1 MNENE
6 VEGAARDAIGK
17 VKDGVGGLTGDP
29 GLQVDGKVDQAAGK
43 LQAKLGDTM
52 DQIIDTASTTA
63 AQASDFAG
71 RAGATLRDA
80 AGTARRGAAQASETV
95 YDAGAQAGQYVG
107 RSVQQQ
113 PLLALVGAAALGYAL
128 GFLILSA
135 ASPLVPAP
143 KPRRYFR

>member
-6 VEGAARDAIGK
+6 LEGAPRDTIGK
-17 VKDGVGGLTGDP
+17 VKDGIGGLTGDP
-29 GLQVDGKVDQAAGK
+29 GLQADGKMDQATGK
-43 LQAKLGDTM
+43 LQAKPGDTM
-52 DQIIDTASTTA
+52 DQISDTASTTA

-80 AGTARRGAAQASETV
+80 AGTARRGAEQASETV
-95 YDAGAQAGQYVG
+95 YDAGARAGRYVG
-107 RSVQQQ
+107 HSVQQQ
-113 PLLALVGAAALGYAL
+113 PLLSLIGAAAIGYAL
-128 GFLILSA
+128 GFLIHSA